1 LPGCA
6 PATAAQRYLRLVEL
20 VVDVAPAVELVV
32 VEPALLELVLL
43 DEVVQPEFWNVQ
55 PLPLEPLSPKLTAMA
70 VQPRPT
76 LP

>member
-1 LPGCA
+1 
-6 PATAAQRYLRLVEL
+6 VEL
-20 VVDVAPAVELVV
+20 VVDVAPAVELVLVELVV